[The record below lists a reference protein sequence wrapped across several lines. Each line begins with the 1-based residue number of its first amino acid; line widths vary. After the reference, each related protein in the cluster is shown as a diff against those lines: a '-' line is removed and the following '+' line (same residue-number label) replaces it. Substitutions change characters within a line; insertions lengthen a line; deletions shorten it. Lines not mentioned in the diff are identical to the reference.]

1 MAGLDDVLGE
11 DVDNVA
17 VVVIGLDHWRPIVCL
32 AEQADG
38 DAAVEEDLRGDVKL
52 NLGAGWVFIRQ
63 QHLNCLPP

>member
-38 DAAVEEDLRGDVKL
+38 DVAVEEVL
-52 NLGAGWVFIRQ
+52 
-63 QHLNCLPP
+63 